1 MFPFRKKSAPII
13 GIDVSEAAVKLL
25 ELSHRGSTYQVE
37 SYAVELLAAN
47 SVAEKT
53 INDIDAVGEAI
64 ARVVEKSGTKTKN
77 AAICVAGSS
86 VITKVINMPAG
97 LSDDDM
103 ESQIQLE
110 AEQHI
115 PFPLDQIALDFE
127 VQDEPEEGEGDG
139 EVEVLLAAARSEI
152 VDNCIASL
160 ELGGLNAKV
169 VDIEAFTIE
178 NTIKWISQN
187 FPSGVST
194 DAIAVADI
202 GSRSTTFSVLEDLK
216 VIYSRDEAF
225 GGAQLNEEIQRRYG
239 MSSEEALI
247 ARKSGSLPDD
257 YETEVLE
264 PFKEN
269 LISEISRALQFFYSS
284 SQTTDVDILVVAGGC
299 ASIPNLVSLI
309 EPRLEIKTII
319 ANPFLKMNISP
330 KVNKKTLT
338 NDAPALMIACG
349 LAMRGDG

>member
-1 MFPFRKKSAPII
+1 MFSFTRKSAPIL

-25 ELSHRGSTYQVE
+25 ELSHRGTTYQVE
-37 SYAVELLAAN
+37 SYAVESLAAN
-47 SVAEKT
+47 AVTEKT
-53 INDIDAVGEAI
+53 INDIDSVGEAI
-64 ARVVEKSGTKTKN
+64 ARVVEKSGTKTKD

-86 VITKVINMPAG
+86 VITKVIKMPAG
-97 LSDDDM
+97 LSADDM
-103 ESQIQLE
+103 ESQIQIE
-110 AEQHI
+110 ADQHI
-115 PFPLDQIALDFE
+115 PFPLDQVAIDFE
-127 VQDEPEEGEGDG
+127 VQNESEEGG
-139 EVEVLLAAARSEI
+139 EEAEVLLAAARSEI
-152 VDNCIASL
+152 VDNCVASL

-178 NTIKWISQN
+178 NTIKWIAQT
-187 FPSGVST
+187 FPAGVST

-202 GSRSTTFSVLEDLK
+202 GSRSMTFSVLEDLK
-216 VIYSRDEAF
+216 VVYSRDEAF
-225 GGAQLNEEIQRRYG
+225 GGVQLTEEIQRRYG
-239 MSSEEALI
+239 MSFEEAVI
-247 ARKSGSLPDD
+247 ARKSGSLPED
-257 YETEVLE
+257 YESEVLE

-299 ASIPNLVSLI
+299 ASIPNLVDLI

-319 ANPFLKMNISP
+319 ANPFSKMNISP
-330 KVNKKTLT
+330 KVNKKTLA

>member
-1 MFPFRKKSAPII
+1 MFPFTRKSAPIL

-25 ELSHRGSTYQVE
+25 ELSHRGTTYQVE
-37 SYAVELLAAN
+37 SYAVESLAAN
-47 SVAEKT
+47 AVTEKT

-64 ARVVEKSGTKTKN
+64 ARVVEKSGTKTKD

-86 VITKVINMPAG
+86 VITKVIKMPAG
-97 LSDDDM
+97 LSADDM
-103 ESQIQLE
+103 ESQIQIE
-110 AEQHI
+110 ADQHI
-115 PFPLDQIALDFE
+115 PFPLDQVALDFE
-127 VQDEPEEGEGDG
+127 VQNESEEGG
-139 EVEVLLAAARSEI
+139 EEAEVLLAAARSEI
-152 VDNCIASL
+152 VDNCVASL

-178 NTIKWISQN
+178 NTIKWIAQN
-187 FPSGVST
+187 FPAGVST

-202 GSRSTTFSVLEDLK
+202 GSRSMTFSVLEDLK
-216 VIYSRDEAF
+216 VVYSRDEAF
-225 GGAQLNEEIQRRYG
+225 GGVQLTEEIQRRYG
-239 MSSEEALI
+239 MSFEEAVI
-247 ARKSGSLPDD
+247 ARKSGSLPED
-257 YETEVLE
+257 YESEVLE

-299 ASIPNLVSLI
+299 ASIPNLADLI

-319 ANPFLKMNISP
+319 ANPFSKMNISP
-330 KVNKKTLT
+330 KVNKKTLA

-349 LAMRGDG
+349 LAMRGNG